1 MGFRKDS
8 MSLTSKEMLES
19 AKEKI
24 KQAHKDL
31 EIQKEELVGLENELK
46 VEEKVLA
53 EIKGEKDLSLCQEG
67 AMTTVQS
74 EIEMQKRKIADTE
87 MDIKL
92 LAKKIDVL
100 SRDSWNF

>member
-1 MGFRKDS
+1 
-8 MSLTSKEMLES
+8 MLEN

-24 KQAHKDL
+24 KQAHQDL
-31 EIQKEELVGLENELK
+31 KTQKEELVGLENELK

-53 EIKGEKDLSLCQEG
+53 EIKGEKDLSLYQEG

-74 EIEMQKRKIADTE
+74 EIETQKRKIADTE

-92 LAKKIDVL
+92 LAKKIEVL
-100 SRDSWNF
+100 TRDPWGF